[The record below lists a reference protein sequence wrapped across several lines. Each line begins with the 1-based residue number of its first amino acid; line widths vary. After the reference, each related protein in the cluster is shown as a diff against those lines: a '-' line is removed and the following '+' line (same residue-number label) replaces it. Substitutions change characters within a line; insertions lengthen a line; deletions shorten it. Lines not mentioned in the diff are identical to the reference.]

1 MSAANFPAMTSSLT
15 ADWPTRAR
23 CSLPPGEAHLYFMR
37 LDGLDAPPPPLY
49 ELLNQAER
57 ERCARYLFMRNRI
70 ESTAARALARAAL
83 SRYADV
89 DPRAW
94 TFAQGEH
101 GKPQVS
107 GPAEATHLRFNV
119 AHTPGLVV
127 CLVARDREVGV
138 DAEVLGRSSDIALL
152 ARRCLSPDEQQ
163 ALWALPQ
170 LAQARRFLIHWTL
183 KEAYLKARGIGIGLP
198 LAEITLLA
206 DDDPTSLAGPPT
218 HFSLGPGVGDD
229 PTRWQLERC
238 HLLPTHVAAIAV
250 ERLRGPATLHTQ
262 EVVP

>member
-1 MSAANFPAMTSSLT
+1 MTSSLT
-15 ADWPTRAR
+15 SDWPTRPAQP
-23 CSLPPGEAHLYFMR
+23 LPPGEAQLYFMR
-37 LDGLDAPPPPLY
+37 LDGFAEPPPPLY
-49 ELLNQAER
+49 ALLNQAER

-94 TFAQGEH
+94 TFGQGEH
-101 GKPQVS
+101 GKPQVT
-107 GPAEATHLRFNV
+107 GPLGVPPLRFNV

-127 CLVARDREVGV
+127 CLVALDREVGV
-138 DAEVLGRSSDIALL
+138 DAESLDRSSDIALL
-152 ARRCLSPDEQQ
+152 ARRCLSAAEQQ
-163 ALWALPQ
+163 ALWALPES
-170 LAQARRFLIHWTL
+170 AQARRFLIHWTL

-206 DDDPTSLAGPPT
+206 DDDPQCLAGPPT
-218 HFSLGPGVGDD
+218 HFAMGPGVEDE
-229 PTRWQLERC
+229 PARWQVLRC
-238 HLLPTHVAAIAV
+238 HLTTDHVAAIAV
-250 ERLRGPATLHTQ
+250 ERTAAELALRIQ